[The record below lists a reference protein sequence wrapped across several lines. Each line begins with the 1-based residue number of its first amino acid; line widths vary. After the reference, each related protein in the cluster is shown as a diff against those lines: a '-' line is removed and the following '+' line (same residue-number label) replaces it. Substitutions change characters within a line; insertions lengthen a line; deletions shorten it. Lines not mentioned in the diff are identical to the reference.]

1 MLQLD
6 NDKLVCLVAAGDEVI
21 GELHVIKVIYKSK
34 TIDNKKYHEI
44 IRFLN
49 SGQLLAFW

>member
-34 TIDNKKYHEI
+34 TIDNKKVP
-44 IRFLN
+44 
-49 SGQLLAFW
+49 